1 VRARQ
6 VTCPRADA
14 HAPLLLLLVSTSRA
28 SNKTKVIRASQ
39 IHSQGQVI
47 EPLPNLKKKRSR
59 NHATSTMFVWFYC
72 FSNRK
77 KVLLRKREGDREKRN
92 GKQLEKQLL
101 LKTSFTTAA
110 AALSAT
116 NG

>member
-1 VRARQ
+1 
-6 VTCPRADA
+6 
-14 HAPLLLLLVSTSRA
+14 
-28 SNKTKVIRASQ
+28 
-39 IHSQGQVI
+39 
-47 EPLPNLKKKRSR
+47 
-59 NHATSTMFVWFYC
+59 MFVWFYC

>member
-1 VRARQ
+1 LFGFIVF
-6 VTCPRADA
+6 
-14 HAPLLLLLVSTSRA
+14 L
-28 SNKTKVIRASQ
+28 
-39 IHSQGQVI
+39 I
-47 EPLPNLKKKRSR
+47 EKR
-59 NHATSTMFVWFYC
+59 FFYE
-72 FSNRK
+72 
-77 KVLLRKREGDREKRN
+77 RERETGKKRN